1 MQLSF
6 LMDVRWG
13 GAIYCG
19 TCSLAA
25 RDGLSYESAY
35 YGGRLDGVTVDENW
49 NFSGRRTDVV
59 GVNLTGVKPDGTPN
73 DLYVDGKIFWNQF
86 RGPES
91 PWVYRATF
99 AKLREVKLGFDLTPN
114 VLEKLP
120 FSTGRVTLIGRNLAL
135 FTNIPHIDPESD
147 GTAGSDN
154 FGRGVEYLSAPSDR
168 TFGINF
174 SVTR

>member
-1 MQLSF
+1 
-6 LMDVRWG
+6 
-13 GAIYCG
+13 
-19 TCSLAA
+19 
-25 RDGLSYESAY
+25 
-35 YGGRLDGVTVDENW
+35 
-49 NFSGRRTDVV
+49 VV
-59 GVNLTGVKPDGTPN
+59 GVNLKGVKPDGTPN
-73 DLYVDGKIFWNQF
+73 DIYVDGKIFWNQF
-86 RGPES
+86 RGPEA

-147 GTAGSDN
+147 GTAGSDQ